1 MEELV
6 YPKTHAEEE
15 AINKVPDKNLLGST
29 MYVTLE
35 PCAQNLLGI
44 SCAEKYVI
52 MELKKFIL
60 VVLTLILG
68 LIIKEF
74 RF

>member
-1 MEELV
+1 MNNFDYNYLC
-6 YPKTHAEEE
+6 KTKILKEWFLLFYYL
-15 AINKVPDKNLLGST
+15 NKKIPLIDTN
-29 MYVTLE
+29 E
-35 PCAQNLLGI
+35 
-44 SCAEKYVI
+44 YVI

-60 VVLTLILG
+60 VVLTLILE